1 MPDSLTQKDVD
12 ALIKGGTPS
21 PSSAKREIV
30 PYNFAHPPRVSRDR
44 RTGLEA
50 IYSRF
55 GLSLQALLSSRL
67 RTAVDVDVAGIE
79 QTMFAEY
86 LYSLVSPCAAY
97 VFTTGDAL
105 GGQGVLDLGTE
116 VAYHLVDR
124 LFGGPGESDVP
135 KRPLT
140 SLERTVLKSIADRI
154 VGFIREAW
162 QEELPL
168 SPEVVSFESN
178 PDSLNVLNREANV
191 LVAHLV
197 MRSMGFTGLITICL
211 PMTTIEPFLQEPAA
225 HAPMR
230 HARSETSRDRG
241 AIQSVLQHAQLLV
254 TARLPAIKLSTR
266 SIVELTPGQ
275 VLMCGHP
282 VDAPIEVQV
291 NGRVRFRGTLGQSR
305 RRLGVRITQD
315 NTLPVSDR
323 PAFIREGRLS

>member
-30 PYNFAHPPRVSRDR
+30 PYNFAHPAARLGATAGPDSRR
-44 RTGLEA
+44 STRASGLA
-50 IYSRF
+50 P
-55 GLSLQALLSSRL
+55 GAAPSRL

-105 GGQGVLDLGTE
+105 GGQGVLDPAPE
-116 VAYHLVDR
+116 VASSPWSIGW
-124 LFGGPGESDVP
+124 FGGPGESDVP
-135 KRPLT
+135 KPTAHLARADGAQEHRRPH
-140 SLERTVLKSIADRI
+140 RRVA
-154 VGFIREAW
+154 IREAW

-197 MRSMGFTGLITICL
+197 MRSMVSTGLITICL

-230 HARSETSRDRG
+230 HARSETPRDRG

-254 TARLPAIKLSTR
+254 TARLPAIEAQHPLDR
-266 SIVELTPGQ
+266 RADARQ

-282 VDAPIEVQV
+282 VDAPD
-291 NGRVRFRGTLGQSR
+291 RGPGQRSR
-305 RRLGVRITQD
+305 
-315 NTLPVSDR
+315 
-323 PAFIREGRLS
+323 AFPRHA